1 MNRNSREIL
10 QAVEE
15 SDTSLTQ
22 LFIDDRYDWHFR
34 SRDRDDFT
42 RLGVAIGNN
51 THIAQLNVFPSGI
64 PSDVLDEEF
73 YEGLKQNSSIHEL
86 VLHGGNISSRVC
98 LKLLE
103 VFQEKKNLSNLTIIY
118 GNLQH
123 GGVDIIATTF
133 RCCANIC
140 EIVMPNCNMTGE
152 QLLPMVE
159 AIRGHRKLKK
169 LHLVN
174 NNIGNA
180 GCDAIASLLEDPHC
194 TLHYVSLDNNNIG
207 TEGAILIANCLA
219 NNIKLEEL
227 FLRNNQFDQSV
238 VEDVF
243 SRVLCNTSSIN
254 DTYASNHTLETVTPF
269 GVSGQLSSLL
279 KLNRSTTNKSHVAIR
294 KILQYHPNIDMKP
307 LFEWDA
313 EGEQTL
319 KALPYVI
326 DWFDR
331 AEVAV
336 ADYDR
341 EKTYRVEERKLSAI
355 HQFATAMP
363 LLFVPTSHIKV
374 DNKKRKRDETK

>member
-1 MNRNSREIL
+1 MNNNSQVIL
-10 QAVEE
+10 QVVKNN
-15 SDTSLTQ
+15 DTSLTQ
-22 LFIDDRYDWHFR
+22 LTLGDYAWHFT
-34 SRDRDDFT
+34 SSDRDDFT
-42 RLGVAIGNN
+42 RLGAAIGENI
-51 THIAQLNVFPSGI
+51 HIKQLIVI
-64 PSDVLDEEF
+64 PSAVPSNVVGEEF
-73 YEGLKQNSSIHEL
+73 YEGLKQNSSIHKL
-86 VLHGGNISSRVC
+86 TLRGNIASGVC

-103 VFQEKKNLSNLTIIY
+103 VFQEKKNLSKLRIFG
-118 GNLQH
+118 GNLQN
-123 GGVDIIATTF
+123 GGEHILATTLGNC
-133 RCCANIC
+133 RNISH
-140 EIVMPNCNMTGE
+140 ISLQGCNITDE

-159 AIRGHRKLKK
+159 AIREHRKLKT
-169 LHLVN
+169 LNLVD
-174 NNIGNA
+174 NNIGNV
-180 GCDAIASLLEDPHC
+180 GCDAIATLLEDPYC
-194 TLHYVSLDNNNIG
+194 SLHHISLTTNNIG
-207 TEGAILIANCLA
+207 NEGVIAIANIFA
-219 NNIKLEEL
+219 NNKKLKSL
-227 FLRNNQFDQSV
+227 FLLNNQFDESV
-238 VEDVF
+238 VEDIF
-243 SRVLCNTSSIN
+243 SGVLCNTSSIN
-254 DTYASNHTLETVTPF
+254 NTYASNHTLETLLV